1 MDTTNQ
7 KKKRKKSFMKK
18 QSAVIATIVLLVGI
32 ILCSV
37 QYFRFVSK
45 TVYQES
51 VSHLTEIFQQSNR
64 SLTELVNKNLTY
76 LHLWS
81 EFLQTAS
88 SESEICDYINKA
100 QKETEFSNFYFLSA
114 DGNYITVTGETGYLG
129 LQENIEDQ
137 LVQESDII
145 TNAVLPG

>member
-64 SLTELVNKNLTY
+64 SLTDCFK
-76 LHLWS
+76 
-81 EFLQTAS
+81 
-88 SESEICDYINKA
+88 
-100 QKETEFSNFYFLSA
+100 
-114 DGNYITVTGETGYLG
+114 
-129 LQENIEDQ
+129 
-137 LVQESDII
+137 
-145 TNAVLPG
+145 